1 MGENAESKVIL
12 RVRALIMKITTIST
26 VEFLNNNN
34 KKKEQRHLLRYSEK
48 KNRIVINYN
57 SANVK
62 TSTGDLNS
70 CSFCDEQAMHESK
83 KVKEKVIRRKHCI

>member
-34 KKKEQRHLLRYSEK
+34 KKRNKD
-48 KNRIVINYN
+48 I
-57 SANVK
+57 
-62 TSTGDLNS
+62 
-70 CSFCDEQAMHESK
+70 C
-83 KVKEKVIRRKHCI
+83 